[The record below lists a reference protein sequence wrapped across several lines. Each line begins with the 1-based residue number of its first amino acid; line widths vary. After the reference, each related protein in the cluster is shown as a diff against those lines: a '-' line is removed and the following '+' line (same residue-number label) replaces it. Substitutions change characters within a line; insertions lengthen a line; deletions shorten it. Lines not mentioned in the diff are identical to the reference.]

1 MNKDPNNRSRRR
13 KGTTIEDIAREA
25 GVSTATVSRVFNS
38 PEKVSNSTREV
49 VEAVARRHHF
59 VADGLATGLAS
70 RKSSLLGVI
79 IPTIS
84 NSIYSQST
92 QAIQDVA
99 QAAGYTVLVGVSD
112 FSRSREE
119 RLIHR
124 FIEHRVEGIVL
135 TGAKR
140 GSDVYE
146 KINRNGLPYIVTWK
160 LDPERRHPCVSF
172 DNARASMVAIEH
184 LIALGHR
191 RIGFV
196 CGRTDVND
204 RALER
209 KSSFEA
215 RMAAHGLSADPKLM
229 FERPFEYVEGSAVM
243 RRMLENPDPPTA
255 VFCANDIQAIGA
267 MAHCHEAGLEVPRD
281 ISIIGFDDL
290 AITQYTTPQLTTVH
304 VPAAEMG
311 RSAAQQLVTAIRDG
325 GNPMSMELP
334 VQLIVRGTTGPPS
347 RVDHDESP
355 VGKDGEPTTGN
366 GT

>member
-1 MNKDPNNRSRRR
+1 MSKDPKRPPRRR
-13 KGTTIEDIAREA
+13 KGATIEDIAREA

-38 PEKVSNSTREV
+38 PEKVSPAARETV
-49 VEAVARRHHF
+49 KEVARRHHF
-59 VADGLATGLAS
+59 VAHGLATGLAS
-70 RKSSLLGVI
+70 KRSSLLGVI

-135 TGAKR
+135 TGAER
-140 GSDVYE
+140 DSEVYD
-146 KINRNGLPYIVTWK
+146 KINHNGLPYVITWK

-172 DNARASMVAIEH
+172 DNARASMVAVEH
-184 LIALGHR
+184 LISLGHR

-209 KSSFEA
+209 WRSFET
-215 RMAAHGLSADPKLM
+215 RMAAHGLVPDPHLM

-267 MAHCHEAGLEVPRD
+267 MSHCHEAGLQVPRD

-311 RSAAQQLVTAIRDG
+311 RCAAQQLVTAIRDG

-334 VQLIVRGTTGPPS
+334 IQLILRGTTAPPS
-347 RVDHDESP
+347 RTGH
-355 VGKDGEPTTGN
+355 GEPPADEERERTIGSN
-366 GT
+366 